1 VRLTPCAATCA
12 GILLLLAAWPGSAR
26 PQDTT
31 VLSPDASAAK
41 AREVIQRA
49 IRALGG
55 PAYLG
60 VKDATRT
67 GRFSSFEH
75 NGEVTGTIRLI
86 VMVKM
91 PDKERIE
98 YIFRREFETYIPLP
112 IDIPFHKTGSAFEV
126 HNGEQGWTLAG
137 GGVDEMSPEAFD
149 RVLQQRK
156 KDINLMFRTR
166 LNDPDL
172 VLRYTGQDTLD
183 LKFVDWVEASGPDRF
198 ITRIAIDHSTHL
210 PIHAV
215 FLYRD
220 RETGDPVQDDDSFSS
235 YHLIQGVMT
244 PMQISHDH
252 NGWHVSQVFL
262 EDVKYNTGLS
272 DSLFTREA
280 LDQMWAKS
288 GKGKGKGK
296 D

>member
-1 VRLTPCAATCA
+1 VRLTPRAATGA
-12 GILLLLAAWPGSAR
+12 GILLLLAAWPGSAL

-31 VLSPDASAAK
+31 VLAPDASAAK

-60 VKDATRT
+60 VRDTTRS
-67 GRFSSFEH
+67 GRFSTFEH
-75 NGEVTGTIRLI
+75 NGAVTGTIKVI
-86 VMVKM
+86 DMVKM

-126 HNGEQGWTLAG
+126 HNGDQGWTLSG

-156 KDINLMFRTR
+156 KNINLLFRAR
-166 LNDPDL
+166 LNEPDL

-183 LKFVDWVEASGPDRF
+183 LKLVDWVEVSDATRF
-198 ITRIAIDHSTHL
+198 TTRIAIDHSTHL

-215 FLYRD
+215 FLFRD
-220 RETGDPVQDDDSFSS
+220 PESGDPVQEDDDFSS
-235 YHLIQGVMT
+235 YHLIQGVVT

-252 NGWHVSQVFL
+252 NGYHFSQMFL

-272 DSLFTREA
+272 DSLFTRES
-280 LDQMWAKS
+280 LEQLWAKS

>member
-1 VRLTPCAATCA
+1 MRVTARAATCA
-12 GILLLLAAWPGSAR
+12 GILLLLAAGPGSALA
-26 PQDTT
+26 QDTT
-31 VLSPDASAAK
+31 VLAPDASAAK

-60 VKDATRT
+60 VRDVTRT
-67 GRFSSFEH
+67 GRYSTFEH
-75 NGEVTGTIRLI
+75 NGAVTGTIKVI
-86 VMVKM
+86 DMVKM
-91 PDKERIE
+91 PDKESIE

-126 HNGEQGWTLAG
+126 HNGNQGWTLAG
-137 GGVDEMSPEAFD
+137 GGVDEMPPEAFD

-156 KDINLMFRTR
+156 KNINLLFRLR

-183 LKFVDWVEASGPDRF
+183 LKFVDWVEASTSDRF
-198 ITRIAIDHSTHL
+198 TVRIAIDHSTHL
-210 PIHAV
+210 PVHAV
-215 FLYRD
+215 FLFRD
-220 RETGDPVQDDDSFSS
+220 PESGDPVQDDDSFSN
-235 YHLIQGVMT
+235 YRLIQGVMT

-252 NGWHVSQVFL
+252 NGWHISQVFL

-296 D
+296 E